1 MLIFEGSAVAILT
14 PFNKR
19 TNEIDWKAFEGLLD
33 FHLENETDALV
44 ITGTTGE
51 SSTLSDG
58 EQIELIKFAVDHVA
72 GRLPIIAGT
81 GINDT
86 AHAIMLS
93 QQAEQVGADA
103 LLIVTPYYNRTSTRG
118 MLIHFKTIADSVNIP
133 IILYHVPGRT
143 AATLTVEQVVELSA
157 HPNIVA
163 IKDATGDLDYT
174 KALREHLPADF
185 AIYSGNDDI
194 NLEILKLGGD
204 GFISVTA
211 NVLPRE
217 LHAQYQLF
225 ADGKIE
231 EAEALTEKLA
241 DINEALFV
249 ESNPIPVK
257 YLAHTLGHLDNSYR
271 LPLVEPSDHTK
282 LLLAQ
287 FDHLVAS
294 YRKTN

>member
-1 MLIFEGSAVAILT
+1 MLIYEGSAVAILT
-14 PFNKR
+14 PFDEK
-19 TNEIDWKAFEGLLD
+19 TNAIDWEAFEELLD

-58 EQIELIKFAVDHVA
+58 EQIELIHFAVEHVA

-93 QQAEQVGADA
+93 QQAEKVGADA
-103 LLIVTPYYNRTSTRG
+103 LLIVTPYYNKTSERG

-163 IKDATGDLDYT
+163 IKDATGDLEYT
-174 KALREHLPADF
+174 KALREQLPAEF

-194 NLEILKLGGD
+194 NLEMLKLGAD

-217 LHAQYQLF
+217 VHAQYQLF
-225 ADGKIE
+225 AEGKVE
-231 EAEALTEKLA
+231 EAEALTVKLA
-241 DINEALFV
+241 GINQALFV

-257 YLAHTLGHLDNSYR
+257 YLAHTLGHLQNSYR
-271 LPLVEPSDHTK
+271 LPLVEPSDETK
-282 LLLAQ
+282 SILSQ
-287 FDHLVAS
+287 YEELVAS
-294 YRKTN
+294 YRKN

>member
-1 MLIFEGSAVAILT
+1 MLIYEGSAVAILT
-14 PFNKR
+14 PFDER
-19 TNEIDWKAFEGLLD
+19 TNEIDWLAFEGLLD
-33 FHLENETDALV
+33 FHLANETDALV

-51 SSTLSDG
+51 SSTLSDD

-86 AHAIMLS
+86 AHAIKLS
-93 QQAEQVGADA
+93 QQAEMVGADA
-103 LLIVTPYYNRTSTRG
+103 LLIVTPYYNRTSPRG

-163 IKDATGDLDYT
+163 IKDATGDLEYT
-174 KALREHLPADF
+174 KALRDQLPAEF

-194 NLEILKLGGD
+194 NLDILKLGGD

-225 ADGKIE
+225 AEGKIE

-241 DINEALFV
+241 GINQALFI

-257 YLAHTLGHLDNSYR
+257 YVAHTLGHLQNSYR
-271 LPLVEPSDHTK
+271 LPLVEPSDETK
-282 LLLAQ
+282 AELTKYDDLLATY
-287 FDHLVAS
+287 HKA
-294 YRKTN
+294 

>member
-1 MLIFEGSAVAILT
+1 MLIYEGSAVAILT
-14 PFNKR
+14 PFDER
-19 TNEIDWKAFEGLLD
+19 TNEIDWPAFEGLLD

-51 SSTLSDG
+51 SSTLSDD

-86 AHAIMLS
+86 AHAIKLS
-93 QQAEQVGADA
+93 QQAEMVGADA
-103 LLIVTPYYNRTSTRG
+103 LLIVTPYYNKTSPRG
-118 MLIHFKTIADSVNIP
+118 MTIHFRTIADSVNIP

-143 AATLTVEQVVELSA
+143 GASFTVEQVVELSA

-163 IKDATGDLDYT
+163 IKDATGDLEYT
-174 KALREHLPADF
+174 KALRDQLPAEF

-225 ADGKIE
+225 AEGKIE

-241 DINEALFV
+241 GINQALFI

-257 YLAHTLGHLDNSYR
+257 YVAHTLGLLQNSYR
-271 LPLVEPSDHTK
+271 LPLVEPSDETK
-282 LLLAQ
+282 AELTKYDDLLAN
-287 FDHLVAS
+287 
-294 YRKTN
+294 YRKA

>member
-1 MLIFEGSAVAILT
+1 MLIYEGSAVALVT
-14 PFNKR
+14 PFDER
-19 TNEIDWKAFEGLLD
+19 TNAIDWPAFEGLLD

-93 QQAEQVGADA
+93 QQAEMVGADA
-103 LLIVTPYYNRTSTRG
+103 LLIVTPYYNKTSPRG
-118 MLIHFKTIADSVNIP
+118 MLIHYKTIADSVGIP

-143 AATLTVEQVVELSA
+143 AATLTVEQVVELST

-163 IKDATGDLDYT
+163 IKDATGDLEYT

-185 AIYSGNDDI
+185 AIYSGNDDL

-211 NVLPRE
+211 NILPRE
-217 LHAQYQLF
+217 LHAQYQLY
-225 ADGKIE
+225 ADSKLE

-241 DINEALFV
+241 GINEALFI

-257 YLAHTLGHLDNSYR
+257 YVSHTLGHIQNSYR
-271 LPLVEPSDHTK
+271 LPLVEPSDETK
-282 LLLAQ
+282 EILAKY
-287 FDHLVAS
+287 DDLVAD
-294 YRKTN
+294 YRKK

>member
-1 MLIFEGSAVAILT
+1 MLIYEGSAVAIVT
-14 PFNKR
+14 PFDER
-19 TNEIDWKAFEGLLD
+19 TNEIDWQAFEGLLD

-51 SSTLSDG
+51 SSTLTDP
-58 EQIELIKFAVDHVA
+58 EQIALIKFAVDHVA
-72 GRLPIIAGT
+72 GRVPVIAGT

-86 AHAIMLS
+86 AHAVMLS
-93 QQAEQVGADA
+93 KEAELVGADA
-103 LLIVTPYYNRTSTRG
+103 LLIVTPYYNKTSTRG

-143 AATLTVEQVVELSA
+143 AATLTVEQVVELA
-157 HPNIVA
+157 THPNIVA
-163 IKDATGDLDYT
+163 IKDATGDLEYT
-174 KALREHLPADF
+174 KALREQLPADF

-194 NLEILKLGGD
+194 NLEILKLGGN

-241 DINEALFV
+241 GINEALFV

-257 YLAHTLGHLDNSYR
+257 YLAHTLGHLQNSYR
-271 LPLVEPSDHTK
+271 LPLVEPTDETK
-282 LLLAQ
+282 QLLASY
-287 FDHLVAS
+287 DELVAN
-294 YRKTN
+294 YRKN